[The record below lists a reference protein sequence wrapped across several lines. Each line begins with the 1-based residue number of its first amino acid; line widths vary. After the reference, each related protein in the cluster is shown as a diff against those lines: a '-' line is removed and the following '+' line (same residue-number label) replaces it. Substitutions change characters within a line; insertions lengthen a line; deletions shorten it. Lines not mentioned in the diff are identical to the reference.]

1 MTKPTSR
8 IVTCT
13 YCPERSRKPRKPVE
27 FPLGRI
33 VTVRTHKQQN
43 AWRRYLAM
51 TGKTED

>member
-1 MTKPTSR
+1 MTKKPTSR

-13 YCPERSRKPRKPVE
+13 YRPKRSRKPVG

-33 VTVRTHKQQN
+33 VTVRTKQQD
-43 AWRRYLAM
+43 AWGRYLAM